1 MSSRSLLA
9 GVALTATAL
18 LTVAA
23 PAAQAATPAT
33 VAKKLFDGWLKKNK
47 TTMGKYATPEVV
59 SKLLKYKF
67 RAPDKF
73 AGCTAGGTCRF
84 VHTSV
89 KVPGDLKGFL
99 FQVKGDKVV
108 KAWTSQHITSPGTVA
123 QYFVK
128 SWWANDRNRARE
140 VATAGAVK
148 TLFKVKWDPN
158 GVPYHWQGCSKEPK
172 GHSCAYSYEGG
183 AMFLH
188 VRGTKAAGYYVNS
201 VSYIAD

>member
-1 MSSRSLLA
+1 MSSRSLFA
-9 GVALTATAL
+9 GAALTATAL

-23 PAAQAATPAT
+23 PAAQAATPTT
-33 VAKKLFDGWLKKNK
+33 VAKKFFAGFVKKDQWK
-47 TTMGKYATPEVV
+47 MADYATVEVV
-59 SKLLKYKF
+59 EKSLKYKY

-73 AGCTAGGTCRF
+73 AGCTAAGTCRF
-84 VHTSV
+84 VYTSV
-89 KVPGDLKGFL
+89 KVPGDLNGL
-99 FQVKGDKVV
+99 LLQVKGNKVV
-108 KAWTSQHITSPGTVA
+108 KAWMPQHMTKPGSA
-123 QYFVK
+123 AHHFVQ
-128 SWWANDRNRARE
+128 SWWFHDKNRARE
-140 VATAGAVK
+140 VATAKAVK

-172 GHSCAYSYEGG
+172 GYSCAYSYEGG